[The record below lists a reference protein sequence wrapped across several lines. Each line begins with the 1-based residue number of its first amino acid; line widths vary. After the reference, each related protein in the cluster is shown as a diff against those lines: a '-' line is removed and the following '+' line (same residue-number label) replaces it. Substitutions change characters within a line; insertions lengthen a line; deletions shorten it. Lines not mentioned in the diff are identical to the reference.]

1 VLSARA
7 TRRHLTEAE
16 LLHACRDGAHP
27 AHLDAC
33 EACRTRLADL
43 TSWLD
48 AVRQDAVGAADEVF
62 TPERLDAQAS
72 HVRRRLENLSQ
83 PVRVLTFP
91 APRRSTPLV
100 GRAGRRWV
108 AMAAAAGLLIGLAAG
123 LTVNVH
129 PFGSD
134 FVPRASVGRT
144 AAGHRPT
151 PALPTALANPRTIA
165 ERRQSDDAFL
175 NEAASAFGSP
185 HVEELQAIDAM
196 TPRVREIAT
205 VGR

>member
-1 VLSARA
+1 MLSARTA
-7 TRRHLTEAE
+7 RRHLTEAE
-16 LLHACRDGAHP
+16 LLDACRDGAHP

-33 EACRTRLADL
+33 EACRIRLADL
-43 TSWLD
+43 TAWLD
-48 AVRQDAVGAADEVF
+48 AVRQDAVDAADEVF

-72 HVRRRLENLSQ
+72 HVRRRLENLSL

-134 FVPRASVGRT
+134 FVPRASVERT
-144 AAGHRPT
+144 AASRRP
-151 PALPTALANPRTIA
+151 ARPTALVNPRTTA
-165 ERRQSDDAFL
+165 DRRQGDDAFL
-175 NEAASAFGSP
+175 NEADSAFGSP

-196 TPRVREIAT
+196 TPRVREIAA
-205 VGR
+205 VGGR